1 MEASIRIAD
10 RFISGLTT
18 KFRSL
23 RHFPFIGPARPE
35 IGEGMRVVFYKQ
47 YAVYYRPGDSIV
59 FIVRV
64 IHGARDVAVIGER
77 GGFDVD

>member
-1 MEASIRIAD
+1 
-10 RFISGLTT
+10 
-18 KFRSL
+18 
-23 RHFPFIGPARPE
+23 
-35 IGEGMRVVFYKQ
+35 MRVVFYKQ